1 MSEISFRNAF
11 QARHDL
17 KEYGDNALLMYA
29 LELKY
34 NIDDIRAV
42 AVQALTDGNN
52 DKKCDLVYVDRDGG
66 FAVIAQGYMAQ
77 KEKREAP
84 ANKASDLNTA
94 ISWLLSLDLELLP
107 EKIKPAAI
115 ELRDAIQSGVIRSIE
130 LWYVHNCQESKNVK
144 SELASVE
151 ITATNALSTKYR
163 DSNCSEV
170 RASEIGISTLDEWYK
185 AANIV
190 ILVNEEFRLSIPGG
204 YSMESSD
211 WEAFAT
217 AIPAQWLFELY
228 RAHKTKLL
236 SANVRD
242 YLGSRKSDSNIN
254 YGIKQSAT
262 NDSGNFW
269 AFNNGI
275 TAIVNDFNFNE
286 NDKTLSIKGISI
298 VNGAQTTGAIGSLD
312 SQPNSDAMVQARFIK
327 SKNRTIVRDII
338 RYNNSQN
345 RIAPADFRSSDSTQ
359 DRLRKEFE
367 KYPYARYFGGR
378 RGGEDDAIRRIPN
391 LISSDTAAQ
400 SLAAFHQRP
409 VTAYNQKGNLWESD
423 QEYSRIFNDGTH
435 ADHILFVYSLHLA
448 IGNLKLE
455 LMSKERNTEKLT
467 NTEEKTVEFLRYRG
481 SIYILMAAIGSCM
494 EIIIDEPIS
503 SNFLL
508 RFKKIKEMLDAE
520 TLWRPIV
527 DCCIAFRSVLQKPL
541 QKGVGLK
548 STKDVEDAI
557 SEFRSLFEATLVSNK
572 KLYNEFAE
580 KVTILPRQ

>member
-1 MSEISFRNAF
+1 MSEFSFLNSF
-11 QARHDL
+11 QAREDL
-17 KEYGDNALLMYA
+17 KQYGDNALLLYA

-34 NIDDIRAV
+34 NIDDIRAM

-66 FAVIAQGYMAQ
+66 FAVIAQGYMAR
-77 KEKREAP
+77 KVKREAP
-84 ANKASDLNTA
+84 ADKAADLNTA
-94 ISWLLSLDLELLP
+94 VSWLLSLDLELLP
-107 EKIKPAAI
+107 ERIKPAAI
-115 ELRDAIQSGVIRSIE
+115 ELRDALDTGVIRSIE
-130 LWYVHNCQESKNVK
+130 LWYVHNCRESKNVK
-144 SELASVE
+144 SELASAQM
-151 ITATNALSTKYR
+151 TASNAINTKYR
-163 DSNCSEV
+163 DSNCNEV
-170 RASEIGISTLDEWYK
+170 RATEIGLSTLDEWYK

-190 ILVNEEFRLSIPGG
+190 ILVNGEFQLPIPGG
-204 YSMESSD
+204 YSMNSSD

-217 AIPAQWLFELY
+217 AIPAQWLYELY
-228 RAHKTKLL
+228 RTHKTKLL

-262 NDSGNFW
+262 KEYGNFW

-275 TAIVNDFNFNE
+275 TAIVNDFDVDE
-286 NDKTLSIKGISI
+286 NILSITGISI

-312 SQPNSDAMVQARFIK
+312 NPPHADAMVPARFIK
-327 SKNRTIVRDII
+327 SKNRTVVRDVI

-345 RIAPADFRSSDSTQ
+345 KIAPADFRSSDAIQ

-367 KYPYARYFGGR
+367 RHSFVTYLGGR
-378 RGGEDDAIRRIPN
+378 RGGEDDVIRRIPN

-435 ADHILFVYSLHLA
+435 ADHILFVYSLNLA
-448 IGNLKLE
+448 VSNLKLV
-455 LMSKERNTEKLT
+455 LMTKERNKEKLT
-467 NTEEKTVEFLRYRG
+467 KAEEETIEFLRYRG

-494 EIIIDEPIS
+494 ESILGEPIAS
-503 SNFLL
+503 DFLL
-508 RFKKIKEMLDAE
+508 RFKKIKEMSEAE
-520 TLWRPIV
+520 NIWRPIV
-527 DCCIAFRSVLQKPL
+527 ECCIAFRSVLQKPL

-548 STKDVEDAI
+548 NAKDVDDAI

-572 KLYNEFAE
+572 KLYDEFAE
-580 KVTILPRQ
+580 KVIILPR

>member
-367 KYPYARYFGGR
+367 KYPYVRYFGGR

-448 IGNLKLE
+448 IGNHKLV

-508 RFKKIKEMLDAE
+508 RFKKIKEMSDAE

-557 SEFRSLFEATLVSNK
+557 LEFRSLFEATLVSNK